1 MWIKKFMPRLGVVD
15 TIERPLKIYYG
26 NELAVFYSYNEWGT
40 KYIDI
45 KCNIVKEKIL
55 GSN

>member
-1 MWIKKFMPRLGVVD
+1 MPRLRVVD

-26 NELAVFYSYNEWGT
+26 NELAVFYSYEWGT